1 MDINRHGV
9 KIEVKQVDDNYT
21 WLYNEN
27 QYLYVKLSNYGL
39 MLLDSV
45 AHFTTFNLKAAW

>member
-1 MDINRHGV
+1 MQTDINRHFYLNSRSHGV

-27 QYLYVKLSNYGL
+27 QYFENQYLYVELADFCNYG
-39 MLLDSV
+39 
-45 AHFTTFNLKAAW
+45 

>member
-1 MDINRHGV
+1 MQTDINRHFYLNSFSQGV

-27 QYLYVKLSNYGL
+27 Q
-39 MLLDSV
+39 
-45 AHFTTFNLKAAW
+45 